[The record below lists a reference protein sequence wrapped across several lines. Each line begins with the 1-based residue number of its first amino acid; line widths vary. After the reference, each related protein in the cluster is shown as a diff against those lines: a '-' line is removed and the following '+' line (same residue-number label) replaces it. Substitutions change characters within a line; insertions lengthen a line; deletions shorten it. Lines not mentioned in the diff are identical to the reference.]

1 MRKVSNRLA
10 GIDNDGETKKYA
22 IEISEDEDLDDFPL
36 NDFNPNEESAPTSEV
51 TLDPISSVVET
62 MA

>member
-36 NDFNPNEESAPTSEV
+36 NDFNRQTNEQARQHHCEAN
-51 TLDPISSVVET
+51 LVEN
-62 MA
+62 